1 MSFREKS
8 AWVTLISILL
18 VSVLYFLHLPVPYGH
33 PPAPWMF
40 HATVACIGVFII
52 IEVIAHFI
60 LYLRYPRDARTP
72 KDERERLIDLRATCI
87 AAYVYVVGTFMAVA
101 TIHHGGTGLTVAY
114 GVLLA
119 FTVAEIV
126 NYSLRIYYYRRG
138 F

>member
-18 VSVLYFLHLPVPYGH
+18 VLFLYCLHVPKILEPH
-33 PPAPWMF
+33 PGPWMF
-40 HATVACIGVFII
+40 HATLACVGVFII
-52 IEVIAHFI
+52 IEVIAHVI

-72 KDERERLIDLRATCI
+72 KDERERLIDLKALRI
-87 AAYVYVVGTFMAVA
+87 AAYVYVVGSFAAVA
-101 TIHHGGTGLTVAY
+101 TTHLGADGFTVGY

-119 FTVAEIV
+119 FVLAEIV
-126 NYSLRIYYYRRG
+126 NCVMRIYYCRRG